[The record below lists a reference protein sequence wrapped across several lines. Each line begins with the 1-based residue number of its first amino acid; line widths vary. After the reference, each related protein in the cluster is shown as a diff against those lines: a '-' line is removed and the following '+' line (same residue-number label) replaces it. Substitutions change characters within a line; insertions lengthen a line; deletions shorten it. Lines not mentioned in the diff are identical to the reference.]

1 MGIKCTIKT
10 FLCERSSLPE
20 EPPAPVGRRTALPPS
35 LTYRVLSKDLYNVMA
50 RTQIGS
56 GLRIQW
62 GSRSGPGRQ
71 DKAVPLNKNFLQ
83 FRLGFRNWLQ
93 KSDFLVFLKKRMSD
107 YF

>member
-56 GLRIQW
+56 GFK
-62 GSRSGPGRQ
+62 G
-71 DKAVPLNKNFLQ
+71 VPDPDQEGMIRPYL
-83 FRLGFRNWLQ
+83 
-93 KSDFLVFLKKRMSD
+93 
-107 YF
+107 